1 VVILKIKRVLLIL
14 ILAILLA
21 SIMCYVSDEG
31 LVYFL
36 ASLFFSLVFIFLITE
51 MVASFNC
58 RLLRKLDKIE
68 LVKCVGYLRSQRSRG
83 SSLLNCLKD
92 LPFKTSSPRLKEKF
106 VRLYDAVRFG
116 ENFENAMSI
125 AGLDEFADVELDSDR
140 SLALTIDKHEL
151 ELKDKISKMKGSLQ
165 GHATI
170 NMFIATVLPSF
181 IVFSFVG
188 SAIISGYSNLILISI
203 ALMIILPSVYAGS
216 LNIMRGRLLE

>member
-1 VVILKIKRVLLIL
+1 
-14 ILAILLA
+14 
-21 SIMCYVSDEG
+21 M
-31 LVYFL
+31 
-36 ASLFFSLVFIFLITE
+36 
-51 MVASFNC
+51 
-58 RLLRKLDKIE
+58 
-68 LVKCVGYLRSQRSRG
+68 
-83 SSLLNCLKD
+83 LNCLKD